1 MKLALQSQLA
11 RGPFSNRY
19 QPPRRGNATAARSNG
34 EEVRWGPG
42 FDNGKEFRKISTEVQ
57 QLHQHFLNNLFK

>member
-42 FDNGKEFRKISTEVQ
+42 FDTERNLGKSVQ
-57 QLHQHFLNNLFK
+57 KYNSFTNIF